1 MTASGLSADLAIR
14 ISFATSLAVILP
26 TAVSGTYAHHCRQ
39 CIHWDAVAWM
49 GVTAAVVS
57 YGGALL
63 ATHLPA
69 RPLEVIFAVVLI
81 LGAVRMYF
89 SALPSCETATIV
101 HSRRT
106 YLLWGI
112 PVGFISGLLGIGGG
126 ILMVPLMVVILKFP
140 IRHAVG
146 TSTPIILFTAAG
158 GLLSYIINGLGVAG
172 LPPYSLGYVN
182 LINALVL
189 AAATIPMAQVGA
201 LLAHRI
207 SGIQLRA
214 AMVLVMCF
222 FGLKMLGVFSWLGLP
237 L

>member
-1 MTASGLSADLAIR
+1 MI
-14 ISFATSLAVILP
+14 ATL
-26 TAVSGTYAHHCRQ
+26 
-39 CIHWDAVAWM
+39 
-49 GVTAAVVS
+49 
-57 YGGALL
+57 
-63 ATHLPA
+63 LPA

-81 LGAVRMYF
+81 IGAVRMYF
-89 SALPSCETATIV
+89 SALPSCESATVV

-112 PVGFISGLLGIGGG
+112 PIGFISGLLGIGGG
-126 ILMVPLMVVILKFP
+126 ILMVPVMVVVLKFP

-146 TSTPIILFTAAG
+146 TSTPIILLTAAG

-182 LINALVL
+182 LVNAGIL
-189 AAATIPMAQVGA
+189 AAVTVPMAQVGVR
-201 LLAHRI
+201 LAHRI

-214 AMVLVMCF
+214 AMVLMMCF
-222 FGLKMLGVFSWLGLP
+222 FGLKMLGVLSWLGLP